1 MNDVINI
8 VSLSLAMSSLLI
20 SLKAFIKTLRYDE
33 YATKMHILIGEVLET
48 VKLNIEC
55 NKEFVKYI
63 KGNEKTDYK
72 CKKK

>member
-8 VSLSLAMSSLLI
+8 ISLSLAVSSLLI

-33 YATKMHILIGEVLET
+33 YAMKVHILIGEVLET

-55 NKEFVKYI
+55 NKEFAKYI
-63 KGNEKTDYK
+63 KGNEKNDCK